1 MNSMLWDSPTPD
13 AEKGSEKFLE
23 EGGGEKRPEEA
34 PIGKLVVPIFR
45 FASAALVLVT
55 QDFFL

>member
-1 MNSMLWDSPTPD
+1 MVRSILRDSPTLD
-13 AEKGSEKFLE
+13 VE
-23 EGGGEKRPEEA
+23 EGGEKRPEEA